1 MPDLAHASQSG
12 LTPANW
18 SAHQLT
24 SFLAAV
30 SSASDERSASRLAV
44 EHAAEALHC
53 EVAALLRAG
62 EVYVSIGFPSDPALE
77 RALADVAEGRTATL
91 LAPGLGECSAMAVEV
106 EDDTPASL
114 VVARSTRGS
123 FAADELDLA
132 AGMARVLGLSLRLF
146 RLAAQERRQRHET
159 ETQSELNQRLLESLQ
174 QRQDILGRLSRI
186 QRTLAHRSGSGDV
199 LDAICRGAVELLGDE
214 MAGLRL
220 MAPDDRSTLELV
232 AVTGPGTDDM
242 RGERT
247 PTGVG
252 LGGRAMAEGRLVVM
266 EDYQHNSTALDS
278 YREAGIESGMSAP
291 VHAQGRIVGSL
302 TVASRDPDRRY
313 SGLEQDMLT
322 VFADHASL
330 ALADSRR
337 IEAMRERDAERSQAR
352 FRALVQHSSDMII
365 VIAPHG
371 EILYASPSVERTLDL
386 GEEESFPALLHPGD
400 RYEAL
405 EFLAEAVRAGGRS
418 APAEWRMRA
427 RGGDWVSVE
436 TIATGQLDD
445 PDIQGIV
452 LNSRNVTER
461 KRFEAQLRQ
470 SQRLESVGQ
479 MAGGIAHD
487 FNNFLAVI
495 RGYARFVID
504 GLPADSPLRSDAE
517 EVARAAERATELTN
531 QLLVFSRRDVVASRV
546 LDLAEVLHGITS
558 LLERT
563 LGEDVALSV
572 SVEDPLYRVAADP
585 SQMEQVLVNL
595 AINARDAMPG
605 GGRLSIELANELAR
619 GKRVVRL
626 TVRDSGHGMSA
637 EVMER
642 AFEPFYSTKPRDQGS
657 GLGLATV
664 YGIVTQ
670 AKGKVEIDS
679 SPGDGLA
686 VNVLL
691 PATDAPLAEIVE
703 SAGADGAPAGGETIL
718 VVEDEDPVR
727 RLTSRI
733 LSRHGY
739 RVLEAPNGQRALEI
753 WGEHGSGIDLL
764 LTDVVMP
771 GMSGKELAEQIGIVP
786 VFMSG
791 YTDDVVLRHG
801 VEALRLVQK
810 PFDGE
815 TLLGAVRS
823 ALDAAPA

>member
-1 MPDLAHASQSG
+1 MK
-12 LTPANW
+12 
-18 SAHQLT
+18 
-24 SFLAAV
+24 
-30 SSASDERSASRLAV
+30 
-44 EHAAEALHC
+44 
-53 EVAALLRAG
+53 
-62 EVYVSIGFPSDPALE
+62 
-77 RALADVAEGRTATL
+77 
-91 LAPGLGECSAMAVEV
+91 
-106 EDDTPASL
+106 
-114 VVARSTRGS
+114 
-123 FAADELDLA
+123 
-132 AGMARVLGLSLRLF
+132 
-146 RLAAQERRQRHET
+146 
-159 ETQSELNQRLLESLQ
+159 
-174 QRQDILGRLSRI
+174 
-186 QRTLAHRSGSGDV
+186 
-199 LDAICRGAVELLGDE
+199 
-214 MAGLRL
+214 
-220 MAPDDRSTLELV
+220 
-232 AVTGPGTDDM
+232 
-242 RGERT
+242 
-247 PTGVG
+247 
-252 LGGRAMAEGRLVVM
+252 
-266 EDYQHNSTALDS
+266 
-278 YREAGIESGMSAP
+278 
-291 VHAQGRIVGSL
+291 
-302 TVASRDPDRRY
+302 PDRRY
-313 SGLEQDMLT
+313 SALEQDMLT

-352 FRALVQHSSDMII
+352 FRALVQHSSDMIT
-365 VIAPHG
+365 VIAPQG
-371 EILYASPSVERTLDL
+371 EILYASPSVARTLDL
-386 GEEESFPALLHPGD
+386 GEEASFAALLHPGD

-405 EFLAEAVRAGGRS
+405 EFLAEAVRAGNRS
-418 APAEWRMRA
+418 VPAEWRMRA
-427 RGGDWVSVE
+427 RGGGWVSVE

-487 FNNFLAVI
+487 FNNYLSVI

-563 LGEDVALSV
+563 LGEDVTLSV
-572 SVEDPLYRVAADP
+572 SVEDPLNRVAADP

-619 GKRVVRL
+619 GKRLVRL
-626 TVRDSGHGMSA
+626 TVRDSGHGMTA

-670 AKGKVEIDS
+670 AKGRVEIDS

-691 PATDAPLAEIVE
+691 PATEAPLAEIVE
-703 SAGADGAPAGGETIL
+703 SAGADGAAAGGETIL

-771 GMSGKELAEQIGIVP
+771 GMSGKELAEQIGTVP

>member
-30 SSASDERSASRLAV
+30 SSASDERAASRLAV

-106 EDDTPASL
+106 EDDRPASL

-146 RLAAQERRQRHET
+146 RLAAQERRQRHEV

-220 MAPDDRSTLELV
+220 MAPDDPSILELV

-242 RGERT
+242 RGQRT

-266 EDYQHNSTALDS
+266 EDYQDNSTALDN

-291 VHAQGRIVGSL
+291 VHSQGRIVGSL
-302 TVASRDPDRRY
+302 TVASREPDRRY
-313 SGLEQDMLT
+313 SALEQDMLT

-337 IEAMRERDAERSQAR
+337 IEAMRERDAERIQAR
-352 FRALVQHSSDMII
+352 FRALVQHSSDMIT
-365 VIAPHG
+365 VIAPQG
-371 EILYASPSVERTLDL
+371 EILYASPSVARTLDL
-386 GEEESFPALLHPGD
+386 GEEASFAALLHPGD

-405 EFLAEAVRAGGRS
+405 EFLAEAVRAGNRS
-418 APAEWRMRA
+418 VPAEWRMRA
-427 RGGDWVSVE
+427 RGGGWVSVE

-487 FNNFLAVI
+487 FNNYLSVI

-531 QLLVFSRRDVVASRV
+531 QLLVFSRRGVVATRV

-563 LGEDVALSV
+563 LGEDVTLSV
-572 SVEDPLYRVAADP
+572 SVEDPLNRVAADP

-619 GKRVVRL
+619 GKRLVRL
-626 TVRDSGHGMSA
+626 TVRDSGHGMTA

-670 AKGKVEIDS
+670 AKGRVEIDS

-691 PATDAPLAEIVE
+691 PATEAPLAEIVE
-703 SAGADGAPAGGETIL
+703 SAGADGAAAGGETIL

-771 GMSGKELAEQIGIVP
+771 GMSGKELAEQIGTVP

-823 ALDAAPA
+823 ALDAAAA